1 MIKCQMQPNTDECLD
16 KGAGDSDEISAIMH
30 FHLL

>member
-1 MIKCQMQPNTDECLD
+1 MIKCQMQPNTD